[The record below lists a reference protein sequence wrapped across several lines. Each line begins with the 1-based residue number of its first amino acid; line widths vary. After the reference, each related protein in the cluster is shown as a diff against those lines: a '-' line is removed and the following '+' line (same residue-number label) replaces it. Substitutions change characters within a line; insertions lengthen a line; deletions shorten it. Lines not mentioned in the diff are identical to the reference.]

1 MLYSSFYED
10 GWFLNFGTSTYLTL
24 FESDFD
30 NITSEVKPR
39 LKTQK
44 HHFL

>member
-1 MLYSSFYED
+1 MPYGSFYED
-10 GWFLNFGTSTYLTL
+10 RWFLNFGTSTYLTP
-24 FESDFD
+24 FEFGFV
-30 NITSEVKPR
+30 NMTSKVKPR